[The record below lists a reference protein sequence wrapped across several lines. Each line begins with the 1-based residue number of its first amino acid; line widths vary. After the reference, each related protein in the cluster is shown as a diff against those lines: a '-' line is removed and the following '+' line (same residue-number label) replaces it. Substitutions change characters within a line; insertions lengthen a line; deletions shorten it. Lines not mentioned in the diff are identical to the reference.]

1 MLEQFLSWFI
11 LQQEYK
17 VFYDVFYDSS
27 SHSCLFYILLFWS
40 WSYIKRT
47 SHGEAVFSLFYNLKF
62 SVKMM
67 PSLYGNYGS
76 KDTIIHK
83 TEHNI
88 LSDNIAKKIMPTI
101 SVFCFTY
108 IVKCERVKILIQFVI
123 TIISNHLNQWIQND
137 QQLWFLFG

>member
-1 MLEQFLSWFI
+1 
-11 LQQEYK
+11 
-17 VFYDVFYDSS
+17 
-27 SHSCLFYILLFWS
+27 
-40 WSYIKRT
+40 
-47 SHGEAVFSLFYNLKF
+47 
-62 SVKMM
+62 MM

-108 IVKCERVKILIQFVI
+108 IVKCERVKILIQLVI
-123 TIISNHLNQWIQND
+123 TIISNHLNQ
-137 QQLWFLFG
+137 

>member
-1 MLEQFLSWFI
+1 MMF
-11 LQQEYK
+11 
-17 VFYDVFYDSS
+17 FYDSS

-108 IVKCERVKILIQFVI
+108 IVKCERVKILIQLVI

>member
-1 MLEQFLSWFI
+1 MMF
-11 LQQEYK
+11 
-17 VFYDVFYDSS
+17 FYDSS

-67 PSLYGNYGS
+67 PSLYGNYRS

-108 IVKCERVKILIQFVI
+108 IVKCERVKILIQLVI

>member
-1 MLEQFLSWFI
+1 MMF
-11 LQQEYK
+11 
-17 VFYDVFYDSS
+17 FYDSS

-76 KDTIIHK
+76 KDTMIHK

-108 IVKCERVKILIQFVI
+108 IVKCERVKILIQLVI

>member
-1 MLEQFLSWFI
+1 MMF
-11 LQQEYK
+11 
-17 VFYDVFYDSS
+17 FYDSS

>member
-1 MLEQFLSWFI
+1 MILEQFLSWFI

-76 KDTIIHK
+76 KVI
-83 TEHNI
+83 I
-88 LSDNIAKKIMPTI
+88 LSDNIAKKITPTI
-101 SVFCFTY
+101 SVFRFTY
-108 IVKCERVKILIQFVI
+108 IVKCERVKILIQFSLPSSVI
-123 TIISNHLNQWIQND
+123 IWINEFKMTSNYDFCLVNVI
-137 QQLWFLFG
+137 FE